1 MKKIDKDFENIL
13 SIAKGFYSDSV
24 EWTSSIPK
32 DQSFV
37 TVLLSSKNN
46 IYTFVFDRR
55 TYDEA
60 DLLKELINQDDTIVK
75 KIVCM
80 FSEDVIDIPWYLL
93 RKALCDL
100 NKENEE
106 AEVLLQ
112 FTSGLHGRKLSE
124 TF

>member
-32 DQSFV
+32 DQSLV
-37 TVLLSSKNN
+37 IVLLSSKNN

-75 KIVCM
+75 KIVCV
-80 FSEDVIDIPWYLL
+80 FPGGIDIPGYCL

-106 AEVLLQ
+106 AEILLQ